1 MVQSGRMFTFE
12 MKSQFVL
19 LLLSGI
25 FIIAGVLILIIG
37 KYASALS
44 SLIIV
49 PIIGALIAGFGE
61 ETAGFAITGIK
72 NIAPVAAMF
81 VFAILFFGILTDAG
95 MFDPIIRS
103 VLQFAGQDPVKIVIS
118 AALLSMLVH
127 LDGSGAVTFLIVI
140 PAMLPLFD
148 KLKLDRRILACVAGL
163 GAGTMN
169 LVPWGGPTLRAAS
182 ALQVPVT
189 ELYKPLI
196 IPQVTGLLFVF
207 LVAFYLGKKEV
218 KRLVLQSSVV
228 IDPQFRQTSP
238 RLARSALPEKF
249 WINILLTLVTITL
262 LILDFLAPALIFM
275 LALVIVLNLNYPSL
289 RDQAERLDAH
299 ARSAMM
305 MASLLMAAGV
315 FIGILTESGMI
326 RAMAEAATGILSPS
340 FARHI
345 PLSIALTGMP
355 LSLVFDPDSFY
366 FGILPV
372 VAEVGVSFGIPAAS
386 VGQAALLGQMTTG
399 FPLSPLTTSTFLLV
413 GLCRIDLAD
422 HQRFSFL
429 FAFLTTLVMTVTSLI
444 IGLFPI

>member
-148 KLKLDRRILACVAGL
+148 KTETGSPDPGLCGRSGSRHHESGALGRAYLAGCL
-163 GAGTMN
+163 CPSGAGNGIVQTVDHPSGDRIAVC
-169 LVPWGGPTLRAAS
+169 LSGSVLFGKERSEEISFT
-182 ALQVPVT
+182 
-189 ELYKPLI
+189 I
-196 IPQVTGLLFVF
+196 ICC
-207 LVAFYLGKKEV
+207 
-218 KRLVLQSSVV
+218 
-228 IDPQFRQTSP
+228 
-238 RLARSALPEKF
+238 
-249 WINILLTLVTITL
+249 N
-262 LILDFLAPALIFM
+262 
-275 LALVIVLNLNYPSL
+275 
-289 RDQAERLDAH
+289 
-299 ARSAMM
+299 
-305 MASLLMAAGV
+305 
-315 FIGILTESGMI
+315 
-326 RAMAEAATGILSPS
+326 
-340 FARHI
+340 
-345 PLSIALTGMP
+345 
-355 LSLVFDPDSFY
+355 
-366 FGILPV
+366 
-372 VAEVGVSFGIPAAS
+372 
-386 VGQAALLGQMTTG
+386 
-399 FPLSPLTTSTFLLV
+399 
-413 GLCRIDLAD
+413 
-422 HQRFSFL
+422 
-429 FAFLTTLVMTVTSLI
+429 
-444 IGLFPI
+444 